1 MFDIKKT
8 ATYGEY
14 VINIASNNS
23 VTVLKN
29 GNVCDVAKAA
39 LRDVA
44 ALVGFDVD
52 AKWTTQQLGSKLVD
66 NINKGVVVTPAPVV
80 VKPVV
85 EKKKTITEV
94 TAASELIKMVR
105 LDVCKFLQN
114 NEELLFNERDFQMHL
129 ATWLRKSDNAYDD
142 VDVEYYLPYDILG
155 ENVYPW
161 KSELRLDIVV
171 KKNDEYCPV
180 ELKYKTK
187 KVERKI
193 TRFDE
198 MLSDDVVV
206 MKSQGAQ
213 DLGMYDFWK
222 DVRRVELVRNRFA
235 RVKGGLAV
243 FLTND
248 EAYTKAGRPTSN
260 NNMLTMENG
269 PHPRQKHWLKP
280 ETTCAR
286 THKNFEVEKEYYIE
300 WHDMEIDNVKFHYC
314 CVVV

>member
-66 NINKGVVVTPAPVV
+66 NINKGVKVTPVV
-80 VKPVV
+80 IKPVV

-142 VDVEYYLPYDILG
+142 VDVEYYVPNKELDNYIW
-155 ENVYPW
+155 E
-161 KSELRLDIVV
+161 SELRLDIVV

-206 MKSQGAQ
+206 MKNQGAH

-269 PHPRQKHWLKP
+269 LHPRQKHWLKP

-300 WHDMEIDNVKFHYC
+300 WHNMEIDNVKFHYC